1 MIIKDYN
8 MEEKSKD
15 IQYLEELKNNNP
27 EKSKEIE
34 EEIKKIKSGIKAENN
49 AVYIINNYLSES
61 KNYIVLHDL
70 RLELNGR
77 VAQID
82 HLIITRLLNFYV
94 CESKHFS
101 QGISFN
107 ERLEFSSF
115 FNGKSY
121 GIPSP
126 IGQNDRHID
135 FLKYFF
141 KNENHLLPKR
151 LGFTLNP
158 LYFNFILLSNNAIIK
173 RAKRQLPENIELFKV
188 EQLKKYIE
196 DNAEKGSLLKIVSQD
211 NLLILGQQILKYHQP
226 IQFDWNL
233 RFKVDNK
240 IDIKPIEKKIFTEK
254 SKVEPTFSINE
265 DLNQELVI
273 KNENIIL
280 EPENKKETSY
290 KCEICNTNIDNSV
303 LFWCRKNKIK
313 FNNQILCREHQPK

>member
-8 MEEKSKD
+8 IEDKNKD
-15 IQYLEELKNNNP
+15 IQYLEELKNINKD
-27 EKSKEIE
+27 KSKEIE
-34 EEIKKIKSGIKAENN
+34 EEIKKIKSGIKSENN
-49 AVYIINNYLSES
+49 AVYIINNYLSQS

-70 RLELNGR
+70 RLEINGR

-121 GIPSP
+121 GIASP

-141 KNENHLLPKR
+141 KIENHILPKR

-173 RAKRQLPENIELFKV
+173 RAKRKLPENIELFKV

-196 DNAEKGSLLKIVSQD
+196 DNSEKGSLLKIISSD
-211 NLLILGQQILKYHQP
+211 NLISLGEEILKYHQP
-226 IQFDWNL
+226 IQFDWNK
-233 RFKVDNK
+233 RFNVNNK
-240 IDIKPIEKKIFTEK
+240 INIEPIDNNYIDNNSKIEPTLNLIEEKKLINPK
-254 SKVEPTFSINE
+254 NDIDSKN
-265 DLNQELVI
+265 I
-273 KNENIIL
+273 K
-280 EPENKKETSY
+280 Y
-290 KCEICNTNIDNSV
+290 KCEICNSSIDNSV
-303 LFWCRKNKIK
+303 LFWCRKNKTK
-313 FNNQILCREHQPK
+313 FNNKLLCREHQPK

>member
-8 MEEKSKD
+8 IIDKNKD
-15 IQYLEELKNNNP
+15 IDYLEQLKDQNKELK
-27 EKSKEIE
+27 KEIE
-34 EEIKKIKSGIKAENN
+34 DEIKRIKSGIKGENN

-115 FNGKSY
+115 FNGKSH
-121 GIPSP
+121 GISSP

-135 FLKYFF
+135 FLKYLF
-141 KNENHLLPKR
+141 KKEDHILPKR

-158 LYFNFILLSNNAIIK
+158 LYFNFILVSNNAVIK
-173 RAKRQLPENIELFKV
+173 RPKRQLPENIELFKV

-196 DNAEKGSLLKIVSQD
+196 ENSEKGSLLKIISQD
-211 NLLILGQQILKYHQP
+211 SLLNLGLEILKYNQP

-233 RFKVDNK
+233 RFKVENPITIIPIENK
-240 IDIKPIEKKIFTEK
+240 IKENKI
-254 SKVEPTFSINE
+254 EPTFN
-265 DLNQELVI
+265 LI
-273 KNENIIL
+273 KESEEMVQDIQL
-280 EPENKKETSY
+280 DHKKNKHE
-290 KCEICNTNIDNSV
+290 CEICNKEIDSSV

-313 FNNQILCREHQPK
+313 FNNKLLCREHQPK

>member
-1 MIIKDYN
+1 MIIRDYKI
-8 MEEKSKD
+8 EDKSKD
-15 IQYLEELKNNNP
+15 IQYLEELKNYNP
-27 EKSKEIE
+27 EKTKEIE

-141 KNENHLLPKR
+141 KNENHILPKR
-151 LGFTLNP
+151 LGFTLSP

-173 RAKRQLPENIELFKV
+173 RAKRRLPDNIELFKV
-188 EQLKKYIE
+188 EQLKKHIE
-196 DNAEKGSLLKIVSQD
+196 DNAEKGSLLKVISSES
-211 NLLILGQQILKYHQP
+211 LIELGLQILKYHQP
-226 IQFDWNL
+226 IQFDWNI

-240 IDIKPIEKKIFTEK
+240 IDIKTFENTKEEPI
-254 SKVEPTFSINE
+254 FSLNE
-265 DLNQELVI
+265 DLNQELVS
-273 KNENIIL
+273 
-280 EPENKKETSY
+280 KKETNY

-303 LFWCRKNKIK
+303 LFWCRKNKVK
-313 FNNQILCREHQPK
+313 FNNRILCREHQPK